1 MLHNEMQLF
10 AEKKKN
16 LTYEVTAFVLDF
28 QNATMGVL
36 LTFIIWVTY
45 AVPT

>member
-1 MLHNEMQLF
+1 MKLF
-10 AEKKKN
+10 AEKKK
-16 LTYEVTAFVLDF
+16 LTYEGTAFVLNF
-28 QNATMGVL
+28 QNAIIGVF